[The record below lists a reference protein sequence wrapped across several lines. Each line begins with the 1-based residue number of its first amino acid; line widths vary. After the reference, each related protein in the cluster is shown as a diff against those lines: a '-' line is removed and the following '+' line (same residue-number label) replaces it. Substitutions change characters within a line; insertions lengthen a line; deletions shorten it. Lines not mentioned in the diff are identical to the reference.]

1 MQKADK
7 FYKEYL
13 GQEWDIDI
21 KIGRINCGTLISK
34 ISRCPISFIL
44 SVPYLGNGLSLPLV
58 LKRSGGSIILCAGI
72 AGMDPESG

>member
-1 MQKADK
+1 MGASDLMQKADK

-34 ISRCPISFIL
+34 ISWCPISFIL
-44 SVPYLGNGLSLPLV
+44 SV
-58 LKRSGGSIILCAGI
+58 II
-72 AGMDPESG
+72 PEASKYA